1 MRFVLAS
8 LATLALLLPA
18 LPAPAQSTS
27 PTLSRILK
35 NKELRVG
42 MSGAQPPLNVK
53 DKQGNVIGIEADL
66 AYLLAASMD
75 VKLTIVTKPF
85 PELLPALNK
94 GEVDMV
100 MSGVTITP
108 ERNLKNAFVGP
119 YFISGKS
126 ILTTSA
132 ALAKATDPEAI
143 NEGTLTLAALRG
155 STSQRFVEAV
165 APDAKLETVDDYEQG
180 IALVLDGK
188 ADALVA
194 DYPICVLSLL
204 RHQGKGLATLV
215 RPFTIEPIGI
225 ALPGDDPLAVNLVDN
240 YLRALEGSGL
250 LDALK
255 ARYLEDGSWL
265 AELP

>member
-1 MRFVLAS
+1 MRLLLAS

-18 LPAPAQSTS
+18 PQAPAQSSS

-35 NKELRVG
+35 SKELRVG

-66 AYLLAASMD
+66 AFLLAASMN
-75 VKLTIVTKPF
+75 VKLEIVIKPF

-100 MSGVTITP
+100 MSGLTITP

-143 NEGTLTLAALRG
+143 NEGTLTLAALGG
-155 STSQRFVEAV
+155 STSQKFVEAA
-165 APDAKLETVDDYEQG
+165 APKAKLLAVQDYDEG
-180 IALVLDGK
+180 IRLVLDGK

-204 RHQGKGLATLV
+204 RHPGKGLATLV
-215 RPFTIEPIGI
+215 TPFTIEPIGI
-225 ALPGDDPLAVNLVDN
+225 ALRGDDPLAVNLVEN
-240 YLRALEGSGL
+240 YLRALEGTGL
-250 LDALK
+250 LDAIK